1 MICPYCNS
9 EIRDGLKFCPK
20 CGSQLAEASY
30 QQPEQPQ
37 YQEQYQPQYQEQQ
50 YQNPQQQYVQ
60 PPVQVYVTNEKKRI
74 PGKGLGIASMV
85 LGIVAFAF
93 SCTWYISLPLGLTSL
108 ILAIVGKIKAKSA
121 GSKNGFATAGI
132 ICSIFAIAW
141 IIILLLGVGSLIGLT
156 GAGVFAESL

>member
-20 CGSQLAEASY
+20 CGSQLAETSY
-30 QQPEQPQ
+30 QQYEQPQ
-37 YQEQYQPQYQEQQ
+37 YQEPQYQNPQ
-50 YQNPQQQYVQ
+50 YQNPQQQYA
-60 PPVQVYVTNEKKRI
+60 PPAQVVYVSNEKQGV

-85 LGIVAFAF
+85 LGIIAFAF
-93 SCTWYISLPLGLTSL
+93 SCSWYISLPLGLTSL
-108 ILAIVGKIKAKSA
+108 ILGVVGKIKAKSA

-141 IIILLLGVGSLIGLT
+141 IIILLLGLGSLIGVT
-156 GAGVFAESL
+156 GLGAFAESL